1 MQPFICVRSMLDAPS
16 FVHMSGPD
24 DDPRHAA
31 VRARRPLTAFV
42 SGWLRR
48 VATAFSREDA
58 PWT

>member
-1 MQPFICVRSMLDAPS
+1 MQPFICVKSMLDAPS

-31 VRARRPLTAFV
+31 VPARRPLVTFV
-42 SGWLRR
+42 SSWWRR
-48 VATAFSREDA
+48 VATAFSRGDS